1 MTRTIIMTEEDG
13 QELIQSFW
21 QIGLLRHRPPLTQEV
36 VPLTLSCATSCRCY
50 FFLYLPFR
58 KYRRLTQIVLL
69 GILMDMFI
77 ALHYHLKTPPSSSSH
92 VTVLSRDR
100 ERGGLIMDNSSD
112 VFFFFSIS
120 LQTL

>member
-1 MTRTIIMTEEDG
+1 MTEEDG

-77 ALHYHLKTPPSSSSH
+77 ALHYHLKTPPSTSSH
-92 VTVLSRDR
+92 VTVPSGDR
-100 ERGGLIMDNSSD
+100 ERGGGLIMDNCSD
-112 VFFFFSIS
+112 VFFFSIS